1 MRDIERMERYYE
13 NVPYGEKSRPSE
25 IHGKANQEII
35 NNHVVSVVNA
45 NDEAVRNGDQVTAS
59 RTQTLLYHIDK
70 EVANAEV
77 VKQEH
82 ASSLYTTS
90 DFADMSFLD
99 KAMLEECVVSFD
111 ENGKMNFTVDDGM
124 GGFITKTIEEMSADF
139 VEKGDWMQPLM
150 NAKQELINARND
162 RGNPPPFDINY
173 FVNNLIDKN
182 WKSMI
187 GDRTPTRD
195 PNGPDNGYILQA
207 ILLDHADE
215 NGSLPPD
222 FNIDKF
228 SFNPKFD
235 HRLFKAV
242 SDELH
247 GAFYGV
253 ENLQPQKPQTEAQ
266 KLMARLDGSPNQ
278 I

>member
-1 MRDIERMERYYE
+1 MRDIERMEVYYE
-13 NVPYGEKSRPSE
+13 NVPYGENSKDCE
-25 IHGKANQEII
+25 LHGPKNQQII
-35 NNHVVSVVNA
+35 NNHITAVMRA
-45 NDEAVRNGDQVTAS
+45 NSEAVLNKDNETAS
-59 RTQTLLYHIDK
+59 ATETLLYKLDK
-70 EVANAEV
+70 EVANAAV

-82 ASSLYTTS
+82 AASLHTTS

-99 KAMLEECVVSFD
+99 KAMLEECTVSFSED
-111 ENGKMNFTVDDGM
+111 GKLNFTVEDGM
-124 GGFITKTIEEMSADF
+124 GGLITKTVEAMSKDF

-195 PNGPDNGYILQA
+195 PNGQDNGYILQS

-215 NGSLPPD
+215 NGNLPRD
-222 FNIDKF
+222 FNTDKF

-247 GAFYGV
+247 GAFYGT
-253 ENLQPQKPQTEAQ
+253 ENTQSNEPLTEAQ
-266 KLMARLDGSPNQ
+266 KLMARIDNPPNQ